1 MGIVAKSI
9 SIAIFTGKEEITT
22 MKSMIFGLFFLA
34 YLGTLWAKTD
44 TVWTVAGNGNKAPAY
59 WHDYT
64 FGIGASVDTA
74 TVDGY
79 RTANFSVKTSGS
91 NGAGY
96 GFGWEQNSAYKD
108 VPISLS
114 AYKGACLTYK
124 ANAPVRMDFKQST
137 ISDDNYYGTLLD
149 SASDFKTVFVAF
161 ANLDQDWKS
170 STPAWNVSSQLG
182 IQFSYKNT
190 IAKTYGATNT
200 FTLAAL
206 IMGDSC
212 VTYPPELLEPYKSK
226 NADGKIDSTEL
237 AELDTLSLVLSK
249 IFFDR
254 DSDALKISARISN
267 IVAETI
273 SLLNPKT
280 EFGLSDT
287 IRFVPKA
294 NLNGEALVVLVAK
307 DAKDSAVYKLI
318 VETKDVENPPVAVRD
333 SYMVDEDDT
342 LTVSLKGS
350 ILRNDY
356 DIDGTPFDIKSYTKT
371 SHGKLSVDTSDG
383 TFSYIP
389 DANYCGLDSWTYTL
403 IDTTGLESK
412 PGTVS
417 ISVKCINDPPTVTVK
432 DSSVF
437 EDISYLEDFGEE
449 FFKVPMEKIQF
460 ADVDGDVLAKG
471 VVTDGN
477 INASLEELGS
487 YYMLTFHSVEDFFGI
502 SQVTLFATDG
512 KDSAKFT
519 FPVTITPVK
528 DLPKARDDSYEAYE
542 DSVLVV
548 SAKEGVLANDVN
560 PDDSAVLLRA
570 TLKSNARHGLVVL
583 EEDGSFTYLPDADFF
598 GADTFTYFVVND
610 LLDTSNV
617 ATVALDVL
625 DMNDPPFVVADTAAF
640 DTLVRNEDFTTAIR
654 FKASE
659 VKTWFTDPDSD
670 KLYFSASSDDGKLN
684 ATITTSGDLFIKSV
698 KDSTGDAF
706 VTVRATDSISGTAS
720 FKIHVYLTPVNDK
733 PVARRDTIVELKTS
747 GFEVLVDLDTLFTD
761 PDGDSLAYEPLSLN
775 GKIAVNVSGSTLTIT
790 PANDSLE
797 LTAGLYLIRIRAT
810 DAFGLFA
817 DGIIVL
823 DIGGTTKI
831 APQFAQKMT
840 SWKTAILASRGTA
853 RLYGLNGRLLWQ
865 GNLPVSESEVRNAA
879 SRFGEK
885 TILRI
890 NRASWM
896 LSPGTI

>member
-1 MGIVAKSI
+1 MKSI
-9 SIAIFTGKEEITT
+9 
-22 MKSMIFGLFFLA
+22 IFGFSFLA
-34 YLGTLWAKTD
+34 CLGTLWAKTD

-59 WHDYT
+59 WYDYT
-64 FGIGASVDTA
+64 YGIGASVDTYM
-74 TVDGY
+74 VDGY
-79 RTANFSVKTSGS
+79 RTANFSVNTSGE

-96 GFGWEQNSAYKD
+96 GFGWEQNAASKD
-108 VPISLS
+108 VPVSLS

-149 SASDFKTVFVAF
+149 SASDFKTVFVSF

-170 STPAWNVSSQLG
+170 STPAWNASSQLG

-190 IAKTYGATNT
+190 VAKTYGATNT

-212 VTYPPELLEPYKSK
+212 VSYPPELLEPYKSS
-226 NADGKIDSTEL
+226 NAGGNVDSTEL
-237 AELDTLSLVLSK
+237 AESDTLSLELSK

-254 DSDALKISARISN
+254 DGDALEISARISN
-267 IVAETI
+267 IVAGTL
-273 SLLNPKT
+273 SLLNTKT

-287 IRFVPKA
+287 LRFVPKA

-318 VETKDVENPPVAVRD
+318 VETKDEENPPVAARD
-333 SYMVDEDDT
+333 SHSVDEDDT
-342 LTVSLKGS
+342 LTVSLKES

-356 DIDGTPFDIKSYTKT
+356 DIDGTPFEIKSHTET
-371 SHGKLSVDTSDG
+371 SHGKLSVDMSDG

-403 IDTTGLESK
+403 VDTTGLESK

-417 ISVKCINDPPTVTVK
+417 ISVKCINDAPTVTVK
-432 DSSVF
+432 DSAFF
-437 EDISYLEDFGEE
+437 ENISYKEDFGEE
-449 FFKVPMEKIQF
+449 FLKVPMEKIQF

-471 VVTDGN
+471 VVADGN
-477 INASLEELGS
+477 IEASLGELGS
-487 YYMLTFHSVEDFFGI
+487 YYLLTFHSVEDFFGTA
-502 SQVTLFATDG
+502 QVTLFATDG
-512 KDSAKFT
+512 QDTAKFT

-528 DLPKARDDSYEAYE
+528 DAPKAKDDSYEAYE
-542 DSVLVV
+542 DSLLIV
-548 SAKEGVLANDVN
+548 SAKEGVLSNDVN
-560 PDDSAVLLRA
+560 PDDSTVSLRA
-570 TLKSNARHGLVVL
+570 ILKSNARHGSVVL
-583 EEDGSFTYLPDADFF
+583 EENGSFTYTPDADFF
-598 GADTFTYFVVND
+598 GADTFTYFVVNA

-617 ATVALDVL
+617 ATVVLDVL

-659 VKTWFTDPDSD
+659 VKAWFADPDND
-670 KLYFSASSDDGKLN
+670 KLYFSVARDDGKLN
-684 ATITTSGDLFIKSV
+684 PIITTSGDLFIKSV

-733 PVARRDTIVELKTS
+733 PVARKDTIVELKTS
-747 GFEVLVDLDTLFTD
+747 GFEILVDLDTVFSD
-761 PDGDSLAYEPLSLN
+761 PDGDSLAYEPLFVNAKLAV
-775 GKIAVNVSGSTLTIT
+775 KISGSLLTIT

-797 LTAGLYLIRIRAT
+797 LDAGLYLIRIRAT
-810 DAFGLFA
+810 DVGGLFA
-817 DGIIVL
+817 DGNLVL
-823 DIGGTTKI
+823 DIGGTTKV
-831 APQFAQKMT
+831 APQFAQKMA
-840 SWKTAILASRGTA
+840 SWKTAILASRGAA

-865 GNLPVSESEVRNAA
+865 GNLPVAESEIRNAV
-879 SRFGEK
+879 SRVGEK
-885 TILRI
+885 VILRI
-890 NRASWM
+890 NRTHWM
-896 LSPGTI
+896 LSPGAI

>member
-1 MGIVAKSI
+1 
-9 SIAIFTGKEEITT
+9 
-22 MKSMIFGLFFLA
+22 MKSMIFGLSFLA
-34 YLGTLWAKTD
+34 CLGTLWAKTD
-44 TVWTVAGNGNKAPAY
+44 TVWTAAFGSGGKAPAY
-59 WHDYT
+59 WYDFAY
-64 FGIGASVDTA
+64 GIGSSVNSD

-79 RTANFSVKTSGS
+79 RIANFSVKASGP
-91 NGAGY
+91 NGSGY
-96 GFGWEQNSAYKD
+96 GFGWEQNSAYND

-124 ANAPVRMDFKQST
+124 AKAPVRMDFKQST

-161 ANLDQDWKS
+161 ADLDQDWE
-170 STPAWNVSSQLG
+170 STSPAWNASLQTG

-190 IAKTYGATNT
+190 IAKTYGTANT
-200 FTLAAL
+200 FVLSSL

-237 AELDTLSLVLSK
+237 AESDTLSLELSK

-254 DSDALKISARISN
+254 DGDALKISAKISN
-267 IVAETI
+267 IVAGTL
-273 SLLNPKT
+273 SLLNPKA

-287 IRFVPKA
+287 LRFVPKA

-333 SYMVDEDDT
+333 SYSVDEDDT
-342 LTVSLKGS
+342 LVVSIKGS
-350 ILRNDY
+350 VLLNDY
-356 DIDGTPFDIKSYTKT
+356 DIDGTPFKIKSHTET

-389 DANYCGLDSWTYTL
+389 EADYCGLDSWTYML
-403 IDTTGLESK
+403 VDTTGLESK

-417 ISVKCINDPPTVTVK
+417 ISVTCVNDPPTVTVK

-437 EDISYLEDFGEE
+437 ENISYPEDFGEE
-449 FFKVPMEKIQF
+449 FLKVPMEKIQF

-471 VVTDGN
+471 VATDGN
-477 INASLEELGS
+477 IEASLDMLGDS
-487 YYMLTFHSVEDFFGI
+487 YLLTFRSVEDFFGTAY
-502 SQVTLFATDG
+502 VTFFATDG
-512 KDSAKFT
+512 LDTAKFT
-519 FPVTITPVK
+519 FPVTITPVN
-528 DLPKARDDSYEAYE
+528 DAPKARDDFYEAYE

-548 SAKEGVLANDVN
+548 SVKEGVLANDVN
-560 PDDSAVLLRA
+560 PDDSTVSLRA
-570 TLKSNARHGLVVL
+570 FLKSNSLHGTVIL
-583 EEDGSFTYLPDADFF
+583 EEDGSFTYSPDADFF

-610 LLDTSNV
+610 VGDTSNV

-659 VKTWFTDPDSD
+659 VKTWFADPDND
-670 KLYFSASSDDGKLN
+670 KLYFSAASDDGKLS
-684 ATITTSGDLFIKSV
+684 ATMTTSGDLFIKSV

-706 VTVRATDSISGTAS
+706 VTVCATDSISGSAS

-747 GFEVLVDLDTLFTD
+747 GFEILVDLDTLFTD
-761 PDGDSLAYEPLSLN
+761 PDGDSLVYEPVSLN
-775 GKIAVNVSGSTLTIT
+775 ANIAVNVSGSTLTIT
-790 PANDSLE
+790 PANDSLD
-797 LTAGLYLIRIRAT
+797 LDVGLYLIRVRAT
-810 DAFGLFA
+810 DAGGLFA

-831 APQFAQKMT
+831 APRFAQKIS

-865 GNLPVSESEVRNAA
+865 GNLPVSESDVRDAF
-879 SRFGEK
+879 SRAGEK

-896 LSPGTI
+896 LSPGAI